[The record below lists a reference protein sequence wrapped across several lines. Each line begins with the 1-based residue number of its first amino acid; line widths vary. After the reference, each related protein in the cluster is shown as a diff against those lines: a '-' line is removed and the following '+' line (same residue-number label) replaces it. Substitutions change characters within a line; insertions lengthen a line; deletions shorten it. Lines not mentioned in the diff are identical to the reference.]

1 MTEETARLTNFKSAF
16 KGMTAASQDAY
27 VKTERK
33 NAKTRS
39 RAYDRKEIDSI
50 VEGGDPVRQ
59 AELSKHYF
67 ETNGTY
73 KRIVLHYAT
82 FLTYSWVL
90 VPHIK
95 SPRDKISNK
104 KISQAYYNASDFC
117 TSFQSFNIHCNLFF
131 AFKNRYKTCQKTC

>member
-16 KGMTAASQDAY
+16 KGMTAASQEAY
-27 VKTERK
+27 VKTGRK
-33 NAKTRS
+33 NAKTRN
-39 RAYDRKEIDSI
+39 RTYDRREIDSI

-82 FLTYSWVL
+82 FLTYSWML
-90 VPHIK
+90 VPSLK
-95 SPRDKISNK
+95 NK
-104 KISQAYYNASDFC
+104 KDLMTNKQVSKAYYDATKFLTN
-117 TSFQSFNIHCNLFF
+117 FQV
-131 AFKNRYKTCQKTC
+131 